1 MQKRGK
7 NAIYK
12 KGIKT
17 SSLYDSLSSMQN
29 LAKEKTTFK
38 FNNTGF
44 QSLSSDS
51 FPIPDI
57 LPRLGRQ
64 ENNTTFY
71 FPPIERD
78 FEKAL
83 TNGNNSKALILLLD
97 HRSKKQP
104 MSITL
109 NNKLLQ
115 LCSTLGY
122 YTMAIQIYNE
132 MLKNNQLNEKTFQI
146 MMDYHLKERFFGR
159 AIETFSEL
167 LNRGTIPSLDSFN
180 TILEGLVKCGKYDL
194 AWPLIQIM
202 IQEGIRLDSTSFSIL
217 MKISMFNRD
226 TEKLKFTTN
235 LLSQYGFAFTS
246 IMHNALLTC
255 LTLIGRVADANIL
268 FESMTKGQTNDINV
282 HTYIKM
288 ININFEC
295 RRFERVIEL
304 FEALKKQGIR
314 PNKYIYARV
323 FLAMKELKRKDDVAK
338 EKSMPDYKKTMSNS
352 FQFND
357 RNDWATRAL
366 NNLEFLGVTNSDQR
380 YIQNHS

>member
-1 MQKRGK
+1 MQNTSR
-7 NAIYK
+7 NHQE
-12 KGIKT
+12 KT
-17 SSLYDSLSSMQN
+17 S
-29 LAKEKTTFK
+29 
-38 FNNTGF
+38 FNFSGF
-44 QSLSSDS
+44 QSLSDS
-51 FPIPDI
+51 FPVPEI
-57 LPRLGRQ
+57 LPRVGRQ

-83 TNGNNSKALILLLD
+83 TNGNNSKALILLID

-132 MLKNNQLNEKTFQI
+132 MLNNNQINEKTFKI
-146 MMDYHLKERFFGR
+146 MMEYHLKERFFGR
-159 AIETFSEL
+159 AIEAFSEL
-167 LNRGTIPSLDSFN
+167 LNRGTIPSLDTFN
-180 TILEGLVKCGKYDL
+180 TILEGLVKCGQYDL

-202 IQEGIRLDSTSFSIL
+202 IQEGIRLDTTSFSIL
-217 MKISMFNRD
+217 MKISMFNKD

-235 LLSQYGFAFTS
+235 LLSQYGFTFTS

-268 FESMTKGQTNDINV
+268 FESMKAKGEMNEINV
-282 HTYIKM
+282 QTYIKM

-304 FEALKKQGIR
+304 YEALKKQGIK

-323 FLAMKELKRKDDVAK
+323 FLAMKELRRQGDVAR
-338 EKSMPDYKKTMSNS
+338 EKALPDYKKTMSYS
-352 FQFND
+352 FQFYD
-357 RNDWATRAL
+357 KNDWATRAL
-366 NNLEFLGVTNSDQR
+366 NNLEFLGVNNTDQH